1 MIRKLILISAGILTL
16 LCSPLVSK
24 ATVIGACDADLSG
37 SCITSVDINSAG
49 TQFTIVLT
57 NTSAPANSGFI
68 TADAFDLPGTLG
80 AILVSPTN
88 SGFTLISG
96 AIKVV
101 PITPT
106 REFLLTTDPSPDSNN
121 SFEGGGNPNTGIA
134 AGSTLTFVFDITGG
148 TLTDSS
154 INESFILNSQVIR
167 FRGFSDG
174 GSDKDIVLLATVPE
188 AASFLLFATGLVV
201 LVIGKKGGRR

>member
-1 MIRKLILISAGILTL
+1 MTRKLILISAGILTL
-16 LCSPLVSK
+16 LCSPLVSG
-24 ATVIGACDADLSG
+24 ATVIGACDAELPG
-37 SCITSVDINSAG
+37 SCTTSVDINPTG

-57 NTSAPANSGFI
+57 NTSSLANGGFI
-68 TADAFDLPGTLG
+68 TGDAFDLPGTLG

-106 REFLLTTDPSPDSNN
+106 REFLLTTDPSPDPNN

-148 TLTDSS
+148 TLTDSF

-174 GSDKDIVLLATVPE
+174 GSDKDIMLLATVPE